1 MPFCILRCMRVS
13 EMVKSALV
21 AGAAAALALAGT
33 TARAADV
40 LAAPRVIAEQRSIPG
55 LFVTATILDMRG
67 VQENPVM
74 RARRDYSLMTALP
87 VVQETK
93 LAPVPFV
100 SETQK
105 WKLSRTVLLTFPLAI
120 TSRNFVTA
128 EIAGAGQLAVM
139 PTGLAQ
145 GGVFTFTGA
154 F

>member
-1 MPFCILRCMRVS
+1 
-13 EMVKSALV
+13 MVKSALV
-21 AGAAAALALAGT
+21 AGATAALALAAT
-33 TARAADV
+33 TARAATPDV
-40 LAAPRVIAEQRSIPG
+40 LAAPRVLAEHRSISG
-55 LFVTATILDMRG
+55 LFVTTAILDMRG

-128 EIAGAGQLAVM
+128 EITGAGQLAVM